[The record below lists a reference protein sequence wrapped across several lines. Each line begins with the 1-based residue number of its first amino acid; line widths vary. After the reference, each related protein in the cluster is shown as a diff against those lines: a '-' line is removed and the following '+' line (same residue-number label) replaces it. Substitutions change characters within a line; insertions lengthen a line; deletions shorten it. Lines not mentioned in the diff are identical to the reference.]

1 MIRRQHMTQGPLL
14 LLFLT
19 CVAAFAEDA
28 QDALERVAAVQR
40 AHTTVQGSLTRQVS
54 RPGEPG
60 AAPRISKLRF
70 LVQFP
75 DRYHLLITDPKDPE
89 LRHGFRSDGSRRWEV
104 VQSFEG
110 QKPDV
115 KTAAVGEGDELPRRL
130 ITALRLDLA
139 TLRRDFRIEPR
150 VLAGALSVSL
160 TPTAADLAAD
170 LSVLVIDFGA
180 DDRPRRVVMDDP
192 QGNRN
197 ELTVDEVQFDQPID
211 PAVFRWD
218 P

>member
-1 MIRRQHMTQGPLL
+1 MAQGPLL
-14 LLFLT
+14 LLLFT
-19 CVAAFAEDA
+19 CVTAFAADA
-28 QDALERVAAVQR
+28 QAVLERVATAQR

-54 RPGEPG
+54 RLDDPATP
-60 AAPRISKLRF
+60 PRISKIRF
-70 LVQFP
+70 MVQFP
-75 DRYHLLITDPKDPE
+75 DSYNLLLTDPKDPE
-89 LRHGFRSDGSRRWEV
+89 LRHGFRSDGRRRWEV
-104 VQSFEG
+104 VQSIADVP
-110 QKPDV
+110 PDV

-130 ITALRLDLA
+130 IRALRLDLVE
-139 TLRRDFRIEPR
+139 LRRDFRIETR
-150 VLAGALSVSL
+150 TVDGALTVTL
-160 TPTAADLAAD
+160 TPLAAELAAD

-211 PAVFRWD
+211 PAVFRWG